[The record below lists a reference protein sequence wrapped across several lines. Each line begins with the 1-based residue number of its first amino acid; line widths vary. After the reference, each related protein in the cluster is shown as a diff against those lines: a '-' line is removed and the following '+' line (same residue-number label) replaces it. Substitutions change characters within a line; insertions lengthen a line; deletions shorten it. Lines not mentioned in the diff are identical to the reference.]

1 MRQLLII
8 IIAATLLGIRNWGH
22 GIIVFDI
29 DDDYHFVKRIP
40 TDGLTDVG
48 KPLNVRGICGNTAT
62 DCLYVSTIGT

>member
-8 IIAATLLGIRNWGH
+8 IIAATLLGIRNWGL

-62 DCLYVSTIGT
+62 DCLYVST

>member
-1 MRQLLII
+1 MRQLLI

-29 DDDYHFVKRIP
+29 DYYQFVKRIP
-40 TDGLTDVG
+40 TDGLTDAS
-48 KPLNVRGICGNTAT
+48 KPLSVRGICGNTAT

>member
-1 MRQLLII
+1 MRLLLII

-62 DCLYVSTIGT
+62 DCLYVST

>member
-1 MRQLLII
+1 MRHLLII

-62 DCLYVSTIGT
+62 DCLYVST

>member
-29 DDDYHFVKRIP
+29 GCDYHFVKRIP

-48 KPLNVRGICGNTAT
+48 KPLNVRGICGNIAT
-62 DCLYVSTIGT
+62 DCLYVST

>member
-8 IIAATLLGIRNWGH
+8 IIAATLLGIRNWGY

-62 DCLYVSTIGT
+62 DCLYVST

>member
-40 TDGLTDVG
+40 TNGLTDVG

-62 DCLYVSTIGT
+62 DCLYVST

>member
-1 MRQLLII
+1 MRQVLIM

-62 DCLYVSTIGT
+62 DCLYVSI

>member
-8 IIAATLLGIRNWGH
+8 IIATTLLGIRNWGH

-62 DCLYVSTIGT
+62 DCLYVST

>member
-40 TDGLTDVG
+40 TDGLPDVG

-62 DCLYVSTIGT
+62 DCLYVST

>member
-48 KPLNVRGICGNTAT
+48 KPLNVRVICGNTAT
-62 DCLYVSTIGT
+62 DCLYVST

>member
-29 DDDYHFVKRIP
+29 DDYHFVKRIP
-40 TDGLTDVG
+40 TDGLTDAS